1 LSTAASSSRPCTPSR
16 PSSSALMTL
25 GHRFS
30 DETDS
35 AGSSS
40 SSSCEQ
46 GSSSSSESEGC
57 SQDGLD
63 GRIPHFQMQE
73 QSEPSQGSSDQEYDS
88 DLEDL
93 ESRCLDEQ
101 SLSKKLEDLE
111 ERKRTIDQKYN
122 DALSELSTTP
132 PPPSP
137 PTHTHPH
144 THSPPL
150 SHAMLSYA
158 GSLIHAF
165 LKSSISICIRN
176 LRRARSFLPVLTR
189 THALAHISAI
199 ASGRGQNRK
208 RQAEVPVASIFKSLI
223 SCCV

>member
-1 LSTAASSSRPCTPSR
+1 
-16 PSSSALMTL
+16 
-25 GHRFS
+25 
-30 DETDS
+30 
-35 AGSSS
+35 
-40 SSSCEQ
+40 
-46 GSSSSSESEGC
+46 
-57 SQDGLD
+57 
-63 GRIPHFQMQE
+63 MQE
-73 QSEPSQGSSDQEYDS
+73 QSEPSQGSSEQEYDS

-122 DALSELSTTP
+122 DALSELSATHPTP
-132 PPPSP
+132 HP
-137 PTHTHPH
+137 PTHPHTH

-158 GSLIHAF
+158 GSLIHTF
-165 LKSSISICIRN
+165 LKSCICICIRN

-208 RQAEVPVASIFKSLI
+208 RQAEVPVASILKSLI